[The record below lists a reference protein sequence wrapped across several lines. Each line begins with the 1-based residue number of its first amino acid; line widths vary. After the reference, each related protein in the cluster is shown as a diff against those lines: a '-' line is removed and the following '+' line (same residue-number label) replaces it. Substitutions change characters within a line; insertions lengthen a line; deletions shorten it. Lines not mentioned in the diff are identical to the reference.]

1 MNYFLK
7 DCFDCKVYEDIYY
20 VIFFVII
27 KWIYV
32 ILVIKEIWKIY
43 IKGIFE
49 EFRDNDII
57 VFGYYK
63 CFKVEYVIDYIL
75 ISCLIICV

>member
-1 MNYFLK
+1 MLF
-7 DCFDCKVYEDIYY
+7 
-20 VIFFVII
+20 
-27 KWIYV
+27 
-32 ILVIKEIWKIY
+32 LVIKEIWKIY